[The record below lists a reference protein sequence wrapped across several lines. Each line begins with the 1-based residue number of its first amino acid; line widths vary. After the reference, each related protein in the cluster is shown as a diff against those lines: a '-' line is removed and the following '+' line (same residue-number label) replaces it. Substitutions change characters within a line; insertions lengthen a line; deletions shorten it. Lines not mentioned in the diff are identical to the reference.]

1 MKVHATGQLTAV
13 LPPGHLEQIL
23 DHLLDNAIT
32 ATRPEGT
39 VTVHATGDT
48 ETTRILITDDGPGMT
63 EQQKANAFHRFST
76 SGDTGTGLGLAIVHR
91 LVTTS
96 GGQAPSTPPLPAGW
110 PSPSSC
116 PPAAPTPGA
125 SPRSTQR
132 QPRQPLTPA
141 RPGLPRVQR
150 AATPD

>member
-23 DHLLDNAIT
+23 DNLLDNAIT
-32 ATRPEGT
+32 ATPPEGT

-48 ETTRILITDDGPGMT
+48 KTTRILITDDGPGMT

-91 LVTTS
+91 LITTS
-96 GGQAPSTPPLPAGW
+96 GGQATLDTAATGGLAVTLQLPA
-110 PSPSSC
+110 SSTDTRRRPTQHPTAA
-116 PPAAPTPGA
+116 PPATDTSSSGPAPRPA
-125 SPRSTQR
+125 SGHS
-132 QPRQPLTPA
+132 
-141 RPGLPRVQR
+141 
-150 AATPD
+150 